1 MKKVKKFGRGG
12 DILTGLGAGLMG
24 YALYKKLKGEDKD
37 EKESEAVGGAGRRA
51 RTIEEQIGRKAE
63 PKERSA
69 EEKRALATSK
79 GRPEL
84 FPEGTT
90 DADKA
95 TMYSDN
101 YPTPK
106 PKPAPK
112 PAAKD
117 VKVKPASQT
126 FPSDNDA
133 LNKRRLEGLSK
144 SKPAPSGAKGTQD
157 VGKAL
162 GISSG
167 AKGTQTLGER
177 IQSTVESAGKSV
189 VRTPQQRMAD
199 AAREV
204 EERRKREAEGM
215 KKGGKVKK
223 YNSGGTA
230 TSKPEPKKDTMP
242 EWAKNER
249 ANKKQDE
256 LNKRESEGAKKE
268 VKRNMS
274 TFGFKNGGTASRRA
288 DGIAQRG
295 KTRGRIC

>member
-12 DILTGLGAGLMG
+12 DILTGLGAGLLG
-24 YALYKKLKGEDKD
+24 YSLYKKLKGDDKD
-37 EKESEAVGGAGRRA
+37 EDKRPAKKEPEVSV
-51 RTIEEQIGRKAE
+51 TE
-63 PKERSA
+63 PREKERSA

-84 FPEGTT
+84 IPEG
-90 DADKA
+90 ADEA
-95 TMYSDN
+95 TMRSDN

-106 PKPAPK
+106 PKPK

-126 FPSDNDA
+126 FPVDNDA

-177 IQSTVESAGKSV
+177 IRSTVESAGKSV
-189 VRTPQQRMAD
+189 VRPPLQRMAD

-223 YNSGGTA
+223 YASGGSVSSA
-230 TSKPEPKKDTMP
+230 SK
-242 EWAKNER
+242 
-249 ANKKQDE
+249 
-256 LNKRESEGAKKE
+256 
-268 VKRNMS
+268 
-274 TFGFKNGGTASRRA
+274 RA

-295 KTRGRIC
+295 KTKGRIC

>member
-37 EKESEAVGGAGRRA
+37 ESEPESVGGASRRA
-51 RTIEEQIGRKAE
+51 RNIEEQIGRKAE

-106 PKPAPK
+106 PKPA
-112 PAAKD
+112 AKN
-117 VKVKPASQT
+117 VKVTPEAQSKRGLMDEPPAKLGSQGSFKFDSKGASSSTSGVGPKNT
-126 FPSDNDA
+126 FLTKERLDKAQDSM
-133 LNKRRLEGLSK
+133 RRYREEQK
-144 SKPAPSGAKGTQD
+144 KKQKGVTD
-157 VGKAL
+157 VEYDPMGNP
-162 GISSG
+162 I
-167 AKGTQTLGER
+167 
-177 IQSTVESAGKSV
+177 
-189 VRTPQQRMAD
+189 
-199 AAREV
+199 
-204 EERRKREAEGM
+204 M

-249 ANKKQDE
+249 ENKKRDE
-256 LNKRESEGAKKE
+256 LNKREGEGAAKE

-274 TFGFKNGGTASRRA
+274 TFGFKHGGSASSRA

-295 KTRGRIC
+295 KTRGRIY

>member
-37 EKESEAVGGAGRRA
+37 EKEPEAVGGAGRRA
-51 RTIEEQIGRKAE
+51 RTIEEQIGRKGE
-63 PKERSA
+63 D
-69 EEKRALATSK
+69 KR
-79 GRPEL
+79 REI
-84 FPEGTT
+84 
-90 DADKA
+90 
-95 TMYSDN
+95 SDYMTN
-101 YPTPK
+101 K
-106 PKPAPK
+106 PKKTEGGETRPGSDTTPPDLDRKDSVVKPSPK

-126 FPSDNDA
+126 FPRDDDA
-133 LNKRRLEGLSK
+133 LNRRRLEGLSK
-144 SKPAPSGAKGTQD
+144 SKPAPSGTKGTQD

-162 GISSG
+162 GISSS

-189 VRTPQQRMAD
+189 VRPPLQRMAD

-223 YNSGGTA
+223 YNTGGTA

>member
-24 YALYKKLKGEDKD
+24 YALYKKLKGEGEDKD
-37 EKESEAVGGAGRRA
+37 DKRPAKKEPEVSI
-51 RTIEEQIGRKAE
+51 TE
-63 PKERSA
+63 PREKERSA

-90 DADKA
+90 DADRA

-106 PKPAPK
+106 PKPK

-126 FPSDNDA
+126 FPVDNDA
-133 LNKRRLEGLSK
+133 LNRRRLEGLSK
-144 SKPAPSGAKGTQD
+144 SKPAPSGTKGTQD

-167 AKGTQTLGER
+167 AKGTQTLGDR
-177 IQSTVESAGKSV
+177 IKGTVESAGKSV
-189 VRTPQQRMAD
+189 VRTPAERMAE
-199 AAREV
+199 AARQV